1 MSYPHGN
8 AGSRHRQRC
17 CKAVHVYG
25 TLNMDVREDRENTL
39 QDINKWIGGGEQ
51 LNLVKTVDTDILRH
65 MVIKLQKRV
74 QSKTAT
80 LLIT

>member
-1 MSYPHGN
+1 
-8 AGSRHRQRC
+8 
-17 CKAVHVYG
+17 
-25 TLNMDVREDRENTL
+25 MDVREDRENTL
-39 QDINKWIGGGEQ
+39 QDINKWIGGGAQ
-51 LNLVKTVDTDILRH
+51 LSLVKTVDTDILRV